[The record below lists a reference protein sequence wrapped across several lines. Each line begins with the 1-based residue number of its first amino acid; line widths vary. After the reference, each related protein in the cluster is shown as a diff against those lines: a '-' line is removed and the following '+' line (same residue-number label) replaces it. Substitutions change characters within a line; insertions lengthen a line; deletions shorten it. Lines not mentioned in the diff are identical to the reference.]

1 MGKVRTYP
9 VRNCGSAVAVTSP
22 FHFIPPCSPIR
33 VTAVPAGDG
42 WVHEVKF
49 DGYRVQ
55 AHKVG
60 ARVIVF
66 SRNGHDFTERFPSIV
81 KLLRDLPAKSAVL
94 DGEVVASDTDG
105 RPNFAR
111 LHVRWTRP
119 NTLHLWAFDLLVING
134 HDVRSQPLVSR
145 QACLEALLER
155 FGCPTISLSE
165 SFEDGLALLRA
176 AEARGLEGIVS
187 KRRDAS
193 YRSGEC
199 RDWRKVKTTAWRKLN
214 ADRWR
219 LFERNWLEKRSRSQK
234 LCRVL
239 CGTCMS
245 KEKAPEER
253 AAREKFEQSL
263 REIEA
268 AAPEIVKVG
277 HLRFGGGERSDPAL
291 LQPYRLYTRVMAARP
306 VGPERVAAL
315 GVAMF
320 DERRKY

>member
-1 MGKVRTYP
+1 
-9 VRNCGSAVAVTSP
+9 
-22 FHFIPPCSPIR
+22 
-33 VTAVPAGDG
+33 VPTGDG

-55 AHKVG
+55 AHKMG

-66 SRNGHDFTERFPSIV
+66 SRNGHDFTERFPSIA
-81 KLLRDLPAKSAVL
+81 KLLHDLPAKSAVL
-94 DGEVVASDTDG
+94 DGEVVASDADG

-119 NTLHLWAFDLLVING
+119 NALHLWAFDLLWLNG

-145 QACLEALLER
+145 QACLQALLER
-155 FGCPTISLSE
+155 FGYPAISLSE

-199 RDWRKVKTTAWRKLN
+199 RDWRKVKTAAWRALN

-219 LFERNWLEKRSRSQK
+219 LFERNWREERSRSQTA
-234 LCRVL
+234 CGVGR
-239 CGTCMS
+239 GTCMS
-245 KEKAPEER
+245 KDESPEKRTVEEN
-253 AAREKFEQSL
+253 FERWP

-268 AAPEIVKVG
+268 AAPEIV
-277 HLRFGGGERSDPAL
+277 RQSDTVLEEEFAW
-291 LQPYRLYTRVMAARP
+291 Q
-306 VGPERVAAL
+306 
-315 GVAMF
+315 
-320 DERRKY
+320 